1 MASIPAVIPDDA
13 GLDETALIAAA
24 KAGDDSAFVALVE
37 PLHPK
42 LLAYLGRL
50 TGDDAQAEDLAQ
62 ETLINAH
69 RELTNLRRDL
79 SFEGWVFRIA
89 RNQARMAWRRAKL
102 IRMISLDWVNAR
114 PAPMLSPLHGADRT
128 VACNEAELISTIL
141 ADLSPTLRETLLLHD
156 DAGFGTPEIAAIL
169 GVSLSSAEKR
179 LSRARAEFRR
189 RYLEADA
196 R

>member
-1 MASIPAVIPDDA
+1 MASITAVIPDDA
-13 GLDETALIAAA
+13 GLEESALIAAA
-24 KAGDDSAFVALVE
+24 KAGDDAAFVVLVE
-37 PLHPK
+37 PLQSK
-42 LLAYLGRL
+42 LLAYLSRL

-69 RELTNLRRDL
+69 RELRTLRQDH

-89 RNQARMAWRRAKL
+89 RNQARMTWRRARL
-102 IRMISLDWVNAR
+102 IRMISLDWVIAR
-114 PAPMLSPLHGADRT
+114 PAPVPSRLHHADRT
-128 VACNEAELISTIL
+128 IGCHEAEVIGMIL

-169 GVSLSSAEKR
+169 GVSVSTAEKR

-189 RYLEADA
+189 RYLAADA